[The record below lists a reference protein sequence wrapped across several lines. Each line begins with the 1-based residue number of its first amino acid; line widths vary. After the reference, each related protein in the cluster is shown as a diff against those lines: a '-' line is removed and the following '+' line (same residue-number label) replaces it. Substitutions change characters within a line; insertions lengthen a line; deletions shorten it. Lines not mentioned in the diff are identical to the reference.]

1 MRDIAS
7 TLLDDFQ
14 LNGIWWLPDN
24 PDQRLSGTL
33 FFKNE
38 GEITLNLVDSFGDV
52 DSRWAS
58 YGRGQGIRQEI
69 ILGITGTGKPCT
81 LYDNFE
87 TKTVFSFPVVLAPSS
102 FRSHYLFVGAH
113 YKHPSEILFSST
125 LAGFTNLE
133 NWIGR
138 FPFRLQ
144 SGTDSYSCSYE
155 RPSEFKAILPERH
168 TIIRLESGYSTSA
181 DCTQFMLRHTAFL
194 EIAPENPQG
203 LSWYWKV
210 LYELCNL
217 LTLLTGETIHVRQF
231 RAFGLNM
238 KENEDRRSDDIIEVY
253 FTKKKHHARDNI
265 STDEMTMPLPTI
277 LDKISAILEAWF
289 SKAETLRSPCD
300 LFFGTFYNPTMSREF
315 QFLALIQAIESFH
328 RVVHGGKYL
337 EDGEWAPHQAAM
349 KERIPDGLESN
360 HKESLKSRIKYGN
373 EYSLRKRLQEIVD
386 SFDGQVSEAIS
397 PSRNYYT
404 GVIVDTR
411 HYFTHYDDSLREG
424 ALQGSG
430 LYEANQRLTILMTLL
445 LLREIGIDP
454 TDTLASLRE
463 NPWYARLIKETAQAA
478 KTDRTTSPVDSA
490 TPQLEPLR
498 EIELQKDTP
507 TR

>member
-81 LYDNFE
+81 ALRQFRGPKQSLASRWSWHRHPFDHIIYSSVL
-87 TKTVFSFPVVLAPSS
+87 TISILRKYYFPQLWPVLRISKIGSGDFLSGSNQA
-102 FRSHYLFVGAH
+102 RTRIRAH
-113 YKHPSEILFSST
+113 MN
-125 LAGFTNLE
+125 A
-133 NWIGR
+133 
-138 FPFRLQ
+138 
-144 SGTDSYSCSYE
+144 
-155 RPSEFKAILPERH
+155 RPEFKAILPERH

-203 LSWYWKV
+203 LSWFWNV
-210 LYELCNL
+210 LYELSNL

-404 GVIVDTR
+404 GVIVDTA
-411 HYFTHYDDSLREG
+411 
-424 ALQGSG
+424 AL
-430 LYEANQRLTILMTLL
+430 LH
-445 LLREIGIDP
+445 
-454 TDTLASLRE
+454 
-463 NPWYARLIKETAQAA
+463 
-478 KTDRTTSPVDSA
+478 
-490 TPQLEPLR
+490 PLR
-498 EIELQKDTP
+498 RQP
-507 TR
+507 